1 MGISKLS
8 AYEIVILLSLNP
20 VTLQCFCNCVAL
32 HSEEESRCHREA
44 PLPSGTPLSGDQKKG
59 RGSRWDIL
67 CHKYCVNYTDNNG
80 TCQFLLRLQG
90 TLTVGLQART

>member
-32 HSEEESRCHREA
+32 HSERRADVTEKRHYLQAPHSQGIRRKEEA
-44 PLPSGTPLSGDQKKG
+44 PDGTS
-59 RGSRWDIL
+59 SVINI
-67 CHKYCVNYTDNNG
+67 V
-80 TCQFLLRLQG
+80 
-90 TLTVGLQART
+90 